1 MDKFC
6 VSYDASI
13 LTPSSGFCIKI
24 SLIFLSS
31 AISLADSEDAILFFS
46 YSGSTRDMC
55 DTLNIVSQRNVP
67 VILIT
72 HFPKSA
78 GAELATVVLQ
88 CGYNESPLQSGSV
101 AAKVGQLF
109 IYSQSIK
116 YCTCYNK
123 KECANLTHPFI
134 VRILFTCF
142 NCLLK
147 SLCDFQ
153 RTCDRSAYHDRPYTC
168 L

>member
-1 MDKFC
+1 MFGKSFVTVLSVHSNVAKIHSRLPAAMEFWLISSDVDNFC
-6 VSYDASI
+6 LSYDASI

-55 DTLNIVSQRNVP
+55 DTLNIASQRNVP

-78 GAELATVVLQ
+78 
-88 CGYNESPLQSGSV
+88 
-101 AAKVGQLF
+101 
-109 IYSQSIK
+109 
-116 YCTCYNK
+116 
-123 KECANLTHPFI
+123 
-134 VRILFTCF
+134 VRI
-142 NCLLK
+142 
-147 SLCDFQ
+147 Q
-153 RTCDRSAYHDRPYTC
+153 
-168 L
+168 

>member
-13 LTPSSGFCIKI
+13 LTPSSGFCIKN

-55 DTLNIVSQRNVP
+55 DTLNIASQRNVP

-78 GAELATVVLQ
+78 DAELATVVLQ

-109 IYSQSIK
+109 I
-116 YCTCYNK
+116 
-123 KECANLTHPFI
+123 
-134 VRILFTCF
+134 
-142 NCLLK
+142 
-147 SLCDFQ
+147 
-153 RTCDRSAYHDRPYTC
+153 
-168 L
+168 